1 MRRTHAFLAMLAVAT
16 APALAQTPPDLQPL
30 PAVPPPPPEMAPLD
44 AAMEPE
50 VTITK
55 RDGDTVEE
63 HRING
68 KLYMI
73 KVTPAHGVP
82 YILVDHQGDGNFAQE
97 SIGGPPVSVPMWTI
111 GTF

>member
-16 APALAQTPPDLQPL
+16 AALAQTPPDLQPL

-68 KLYMI
+68 RLYMI